1 MPNSKKT
8 KKQIRIIQLAKWDDL
23 TGNVIYY
30 LRTQKTE
37 KQHIVQAVVAYSICS
52 LKVHLYVINHKLIHF
67 QFNEELQM

>member
-1 MPNSKKT
+1 MG
-8 KKQIRIIQLAKWDDL
+8 DL